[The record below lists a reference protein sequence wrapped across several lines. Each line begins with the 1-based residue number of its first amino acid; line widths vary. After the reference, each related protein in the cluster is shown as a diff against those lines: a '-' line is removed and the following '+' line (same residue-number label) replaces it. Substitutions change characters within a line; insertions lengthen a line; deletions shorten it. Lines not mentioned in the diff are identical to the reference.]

1 MNFRK
6 DKCILCRLVL
16 ELSREYWCLNT
27 ISYVYI
33 PCIVIVV
40 VNGDSSVVIREEAR
54 DRVCPFDNYYG
65 VLVVEVFLEVFRHE
79 TGVRETIEVV
89 VNELFIA
96 RKSVLFRNS
105 ETGACNRLFDAE
117 AFGETADKG
126 GFTGADICDELD
138 DCRWA
143 NLFGEGLAKI

>member
-16 ELSREYWCLNT
+16 ESSRGCWCLNT
-27 ISYVYI
+27 FSYVYT
-33 PCIVIVV
+33 PCIVVVV
-40 VNGDSSVVIREEAR
+40 VNGDSSVVIREEVR
-54 DRVCPFDNYYG
+54 DRVGPFDNYYG

-96 RKSVLFRNS
+96 RKSVLFRNG

-117 AFGETADKG
+117 AFSKTADKG
-126 GFTGADICDELD
+126 GFAGADIADEFD
-138 DCRWA
+138 YARRIIGRETFA
-143 NLFGEGLAKI
+143 EV